1 MKAKWYQEHKEEQSV
16 RQKEKYENNKEQIL
30 SKNKEYAKN
39 NKEKIKEAY
48 DKWNISIEC
57 QCGGTY
63 KRCHKKEHYKTKIH
77 QAYDQQANP
86 QD

>member
-1 MKAKWYQEHKEEQSV
+1 MQCKQRYEE
-16 RQKEKYENNKEQIL
+16 NKEQI
-30 SKNKEYAKN
+30 SKQHKEYALK

-63 KRCHKKEHYKTKIH
+63 KRCHKKEHYKRHRFYKITV
-77 QAYDQQANP
+77 QQ
-86 QD
+86 